1 MTTQDDA
8 PAIYIQVKTL
18 SGAAVPQSATD
29 DFIKATQGKLKEV
42 AHVIGASL
50 EGLVKEISN
59 TPTPPAEIGLEFG
72 VDVGAEGGIP
82 FITKGSIGA
91 NFKISVVWR
100 KAET

>member
-1 MTTQDDA
+1 MTIQDDS

-18 SGAAVPQSATD
+18 TGAAVPQSAAD
-29 DFIKATQGKLKEV
+29 DFIKGTQAKLKEV

-59 TPTPPAEIGLEFG
+59 TPTPPAEISLEFG
-72 VDVGAEGGIP
+72 VDVGAEGGVP

-100 KAET
+100 KA